1 VITVSDI
8 NRKTADMLDKINQF
22 IHHSYLKKFLNT
34 PQVDEDKLFLLVAMC
49 DDLKLSQET
58 LNSYIITTI
67 LVQVALDTHEQVS
80 VATNMTDKEQKVQ
93 QLKVLAGDFYSGLY
107 YKLLA
112 EIDDIQMIKV
122 LAEGIKLINEHKIRV
137 YRQDLTYQN
146 SLIDSI
152 KIIESELYRN
162 IACSHQL
169 SFWEGIIPEILL
181 LKRLYIEK
189 VKLENDGYSIISSYL
204 LKEMY
209 EKSSI
214 QGISNRE
221 LEKRVHSTLEQ
232 TIILSSKRIQM
243 LLEPAEVVHS
253 SIHSRLQSMVKR
265 FEHQTALIVE
275 EG

>member
-1 VITVSDI
+1 VSDI

-49 DDLKLSQET
+49 DDLRISPET
-58 LNSYIITTI
+58 FDSYIITTI

-80 VATNMTDKEQKVQ
+80 VSTNMTDKEQKVQ

-112 EIDDIQMIKV
+112 EIDDIQMIKI

-137 YRQDLTYQN
+137 YRQDLTYQV

-152 KIIESELYRN
+152 KIIESELFRN
-162 IACSHQL
+162 IANSHQL
-169 SFWEGIIPEILL
+169 PFWKEIIPEILL

-189 VKLENDGYSIISSYL
+189 GKLEKNGYSIISSYL
-204 LKEMY
+204 MKEMY
-209 EKSSI
+209 EESSI
-214 QGISNRE
+214 QAISNGE
-221 LEKRVHSTLEQ
+221 LEKRVHGTLER
-232 TIILSSKRIQM
+232 TIVLTSKRIQM
-243 LLEPAEVVHS
+243 LLEQKEAVHS
-253 SIHSRLQSMVKR
+253 SIFSNLQSMVKR
-265 FEHQTALIVE
+265 FERQMHLIVE